1 MIIKTIL
8 FLFIFHEIKSASLI
22 RTKLPRRFNDP
33 IGIQVYNPRDGINQ
47 ILLGKIVRVYDKL
60 SEAQMDFRSLNNG
73 QKLRGQRFFNLGALQ
88 GILGFAQQAIPV
100 AQQAIGLFQQLQGGG
115 GPPPQGGPPP
125 GGHK

>member
-115 GPPPQGGPPP
+115 GPPP
-125 GGHK
+125 